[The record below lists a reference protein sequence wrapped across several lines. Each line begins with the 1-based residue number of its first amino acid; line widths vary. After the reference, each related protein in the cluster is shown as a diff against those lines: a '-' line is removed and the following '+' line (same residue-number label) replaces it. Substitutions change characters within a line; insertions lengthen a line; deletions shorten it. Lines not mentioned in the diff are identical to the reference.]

1 VLLGTR
7 GPAKH
12 NLESAFKPMSSSTSL
27 PRRHLLAA
35 AFGGAFSGAATSSR
49 AVPAPQAPLTVAAFP
64 LVDVIAKDLLKGWQQ
79 RHPEVRAHVISRQY
93 DDHHTAM
100 TTALSTS
107 GHLPDVIALETS
119 YLGRFSL
126 GTGLED
132 LSAPAFGA
140 ERFRESFVP
149 FAIDTARNRQGAIV
163 ALPSDIG
170 PGSLFYR
177 ADLLAQAGLKEAD
190 LTRSWEGYVEAGIQ
204 LKARTGAYLIG
215 DVRLL
220 KDIIVRAGTPPGE
233 GQFFDNQQRP
243 QITSPRFVRAFE
255 LALQVRRKGLDAR
268 AEVWQNDWAEML
280 KRGRLAT
287 EMSGGWMAGQ
297 MANWVAPGTA
307 GKWRVAQLPE
317 NTYCSYGGTYYAI
330 PRRSAPERKQLAWQL
345 IQELT
350 LDRQRQLDAFRSQDA
365 FPALLAAQDD
375 AFFDQPVPFL
385 GGQKARQLWR
395 DAARRIPVVKMHK
408 QHKFA
413 DEVINAELDNVL
425 EYGKP
430 IPKALQDAQAL
441 LVHRANR

>member
-1 VLLGTR
+1 
-7 GPAKH
+7 
-12 NLESAFKPMSSSTSL
+12 
-27 PRRHLLAA
+27 
-35 AFGGAFSGAATSSR
+35 
-49 AVPAPQAPLTVAAFP
+49 
-64 LVDVIAKDLLKGWQQ
+64 
-79 RHPEVRAHVISRQY
+79 
-93 DDHHTAM
+93 M

-140 ERFRESFVP
+140 ERFKGRFVP
-149 FAIDTARNRQGAIV
+149 FAIETARNRQGAIV
-163 ALPSDIG
+163 AMPSDIG

-177 ADLLAQAGLKEAD
+177 VDLLAQAGLKEAD
-190 LTRSWEGYVEAGIQ
+190 LTASWESYVEAGAQ

-220 KDIIVRAGTPPGE
+220 KDVIVRGGTPPGE
-233 GQFFDNQQRP
+233 GQFFDNQGRA

-255 LALQVRRKGLDAR
+255 LAKQVRQQGLDAR
-268 AEVWQNDWAEML
+268 VEVWFNDWAEML

-287 EMSGGWMAGQ
+287 EISGGWMAGQ
-297 MANWVAPGTA
+297 MANWVAPGTT

-317 NTYCSYGGTYYAI
+317 GTFCSYGGTYYAI
-330 PRRSAPERKQLAWQL
+330 PRRSAPGKKQLAWQL
-345 IQELT
+345 IQALT

-375 AFFDQPVPFL
+375 PFFDQPVRFL
-385 GGQKARQLWR
+385 GGQHARQLWR

-413 DEVINAELDNVL
+413 DEVVNAELDNVL
-425 EYGKP
+425 EYGKA
-430 IPKALQDAQAL
+430 IPKALEDAQAL

>member
-1 VLLGTR
+1 M
-7 GPAKH
+7 
-12 NLESAFKPMSSSTSL
+12 SASNSFT
-27 PRRHLLAA
+27 RRHLLATA
-35 AFGGAFSGAATSSR
+35 CGGALQAAAGPALASGGQS
-49 AVPAPQAPLTVAAFP
+49 LTVAAFP
-64 LVDVIAKDLLKGWQQ
+64 LVDVIAKDLLKGWSQ
-79 RHPEVRAHVISRQY
+79 RHPEVRAQVISRQY

-140 ERFRESFVP
+140 ERFKDRFVP
-149 FAIDTARNRQGAIV
+149 FAIETARNREGRIV
-163 ALPSDIG
+163 AMPSDIG

-190 LTRSWEGYVEAGIQ
+190 LTGSWDAYVAAGAQI
-204 LKARTGAYLIG
+204 KARTGAYLIG

-220 KDIIVRAGTPPGE
+220 KDIIVRGGTPPGE

-243 QITSPRFVRAFE
+243 QITSARFVRAFE
-255 LALQVRRKGLDAR
+255 LAVKVRKQGLDAR
-268 AEVWQNDWAEML
+268 VEVWQNDWAEML

-287 EMSGGWMAGQ
+287 EMSGAWMAGQ

-350 LDRQRQLDAFRSQDA
+350 LDRQRQFDAFKSQDA
-365 FPALLAAQDD
+365 FPALLAAQEGD
-375 AFFDQPVPFL
+375 FFDQPLPFL
-385 GGQKARQLWR
+385 GGQKARLLWR
-395 DAARRIPVVKMHK
+395 EAARRIPVVKMHK

-425 EYGKP
+425 EYGKA
-430 IPKALQDAQAL
+430 IPKALADAQAL

>member
-1 VLLGTR
+1 MKALSNMHDT
-7 GPAKH
+7 PFI
-12 NLESAFKPMSSSTSL
+12 S
-27 PRRHLLAA
+27 RRQLLAA
-35 AFGGAFSGAATSSR
+35 AAAGGTAGLACASE
-49 AVPAPQAPLTVAAFP
+49 PAPLTVAAFP
-64 LVDVIAKDLLKGWQQ
+64 LVDVIARDVLKGWSQ
-79 RHPEVRAHVISRQY
+79 RHPGVRTQVISRQY

-126 GTGLED
+126 GSGLED
-132 LSAPAFGA
+132 LSAEPFGA
-140 ERFRESFVP
+140 ERFKDRFVP
-149 FAIDTARNRQGAIV
+149 FAIETARNREGRIV
-163 ALPSDIG
+163 AMPTDVG

-177 ADLLAQAGLKEAD
+177 VDLLAQAGLKEAD
-190 LTRSWEGYVEAGIQ
+190 LTRSWEDYVAAGAQ
-204 LKARTGAYLIG
+204 LKARAGAYLIG

-233 GQFFDNQQRP
+233 SQFFDREGRP
-243 QITSPRFVRAFE
+243 QVTSPRFVRAFE
-255 LALQVRRKGLDAR
+255 LARQVRRQGLDAR
-268 AEVWQNDWAEML
+268 VEVWFNDWAEML

-317 NTYCSYGGTYYAI
+317 GTYCSYGGTYYAI
-330 PRRSAPERKQLAWQL
+330 PRRSAPERKALAWQL

-350 LDRQRQLDAFRSQDA
+350 LDRQRQLEAFRSQDA

-375 AFFDQPVPFL
+375 PFFDQPVPFL
-385 GGQKARQLWR
+385 GGQRARLLWR
-395 DAARRIPVVKMHK
+395 DAARRIPVVRMHK

-413 DEVINAELDNVL
+413 DEVVNAELDNVL

-430 IPKALQDAQAL
+430 IEQALADAQAL

>member
-1 VLLGTR
+1 
-7 GPAKH
+7 
-12 NLESAFKPMSSSTSL
+12 MSQLPNL

-35 AFGGAFSGAATSSR
+35 ALGGATGWAR
-49 AVPAPQAPLTVAAFP
+49 AKDLPPLTVAAFP
-64 LVDVIAKDLLKGWQQ
+64 LVDVIAKDLLKGWAQS
-79 RHPEVRAHVISRQY
+79 HPEVRTQVISRQY

-140 ERFRESFVP
+140 ERFKDRFVP

-163 ALPSDIG
+163 AMPTDIG

-177 ADLLAQAGLKEAD
+177 ADVLARAGLKEDD
-190 LTRSWEGYVEAGIQ
+190 LTRSWESYVDAGLQ
-204 LKARTGAYLIG
+204 LKAKTGAYLIG

-220 KDIIVRAGTPPGE
+220 KDVVVRAGTPAGE
-233 GQFFDNQQRP
+233 GQFFDHQQRP
-243 QITSPRFVRAFE
+243 QITSARFVRAFE
-255 LALQVRRKGLDAR
+255 LAKKVRQQGLDAR
-268 AEVWQNDWAEML
+268 VEVWFNDWAELL

-287 EMSGGWMAGQ
+287 EISGGWMAGQ
-297 MANWVAPGTA
+297 MANWVAPDTA

-317 NTYCSYGGTYYAI
+317 NTFCSYGGTYYAI
-330 PRRSAPERKQLAWQL
+330 PRRSAPEKKQLAWQL
-345 IQELT
+345 IQEMT

-385 GGQKARQLWR
+385 GGQRARVLWR
-395 DAARRIPVVKMHK
+395 DAARRIPVVRMHK
-408 QHKFA
+408 QQKFA
-413 DEVINAELDNVL
+413 DEVVNAELDNVL

-430 IPKALQDAQAL
+430 IPQALEDAQAL

>member
-1 VLLGTR
+1 M
-7 GPAKH
+7 PASH
-12 NLESAFKPMSSSTSL
+12 DLS
-27 PRRHLLAA
+27 RRHLLAA
-35 AFGGAFSGAATSSR
+35 AVGGASAPLLGASPAQAT
-49 AVPAPQAPLTVAAFP
+49 ADGQPLTVAAFP
-64 LVDVIAKDLLKGWQQ
+64 LVDVIAKDLLKDWQ
-79 RHPEVRAHVISRQY
+79 RTHPGVRTHVISRQY

-126 GTGLED
+126 GLGLED

-140 ERFRESFVP
+140 ERFKDRFVP
-149 FAIDTARNRQGAIV
+149 FAIETARNRQGAIV
-163 ALPSDIG
+163 AMPSDIG

-177 ADLLAQAGLKEAD
+177 ADLLVQAGLKEDD
-190 LTRSWEGYVEAGIQ
+190 LTRSWDSYVDAGLQ

-243 QITSPRFVRAFE
+243 QITSARFVRAFE
-255 LALQVRRKGLDAR
+255 LARKVRQQGLDAR

-317 NTYCSYGGTYYAI
+317 NSYCSYGGTYYAI

-350 LDRQRQLDAFRSQDA
+350 LSPQRQFEAFKSQDA
-365 FPALLAAQDD
+365 FPALLAAQQGD
-375 AFFDQPVPFL
+375 FFDQPLPFL

-408 QHKFA
+408 QQKFA

-441 LVHRANR
+441 LLHRANR

>member
-1 VLLGTR
+1 MSPV
-7 GPAKH
+7 
-12 NLESAFKPMSSSTSL
+12 SAL
-27 PRRHLLAA
+27 HRRHLLAA
-35 AFGGAFSGAATSSR
+35 AFGSAAGLAHAR
-49 AVPAPQAPLTVAAFP
+49 ADLPLTVAAFP
-64 LVDVIAKDLLKGWQQ
+64 LVDVIAKDVLKSWAQ
-79 RHPEVRAHVISRQY
+79 RHPDVRAQVISRQY

-140 ERFRESFVP
+140 ERFKAQFVP
-149 FAIDTARNRQGAIV
+149 FAFETGRNRQGRVV
-163 ALPSDIG
+163 ALPTDIG

-190 LTRSWEGYVEAGIQ
+190 LTTSWDSYVQAGQQ

-220 KDIIVRAGTPPGE
+220 KDIVLRAGTPAGE
-233 GQFFDNQQRP
+233 NIFFDRQQRA
-243 QITSPRFVRAFE
+243 QVTSPRFVRAFE
-255 LALQVRRKGLDAR
+255 LAQKVRRLGLDAR
-268 AEVWQNDWAEML
+268 VEVWFNDWAEML

-287 EMSGGWMAGQ
+287 EISGGWMAGQ

-317 NTYCSYGGTYYAI
+317 NTFCAYGGTYYAI
-330 PRRSAPERKQLAWQL
+330 PRRSAPEKKQLAWQL

-350 LDRQRQLDAFRSQDA
+350 LDRERQLDAFRSQDA

-375 AFFDQPVPFL
+375 AFFEQPVPFL
-385 GGQKARQLWR
+385 GGQPARRLWR
-395 DAARRIPVVKMHK
+395 DAARRIPVMPVHK
-408 QHKFA
+408 QQKFA
-413 DEVINAELDNVL
+413 DEVVNAELDNVL

-430 IPKALQDAQAL
+430 IEQALADAQAL

>member
-1 VLLGTR
+1 MMPT
-7 GPAKH
+7 
-12 NLESAFKPMSSSTSL
+12 SDAF

-35 AFGGAFSGAATSSR
+35 ALGGAVELATGPALAAESR
-49 AVPAPQAPLTVAAFP
+49 PLTVAAFP
-64 LVDVIAKDLLKGWQQ
+64 LVDVIAKDVLKGWSQ
-79 RHPEVRAHVISRQY
+79 RHPDVRAEVISRQY

-140 ERFRESFVP
+140 ERFKDRFVS
-149 FAIDTARNRQGAIV
+149 FAIDTARNRDGAIV
-163 ALPSDIG
+163 AMPSDIG

-177 ADLLAQAGLKEAD
+177 VDLLAQAGLKEAD
-190 LTRSWEGYVEAGIQ
+190 FTRSWESYVEAGAQ

-220 KDIIVRAGTPPGE
+220 KNMIVRGGTPPGE
-233 GQFFDNQQRP
+233 GQFFDNQGRAQV
-243 QITSPRFVRAFE
+243 TAPRFVRAFE
-255 LALQVRRKGLDAR
+255 LARKVRQLGLDAR
-268 AEVWQNDWAEML
+268 VEVWQNDWAEML

-330 PRRSAPERKQLAWQL
+330 PRRSAPEKKQLAWQL

-350 LDRQRQLDAFRSQDA
+350 MDRQRQLDAFRTQDA
-365 FPALLAAQDD
+365 FPALLAAQED

-385 GGQKARQLWR
+385 GGQHARVLWR
-395 DAARRIPVVKMHK
+395 EAARRIPVVKMHK

-413 DEVINAELDNVL
+413 DEVIDAELDNVL

-430 IPKALQDAQAL
+430 IPKALEDAQAL

>member
-1 VLLGTR
+1 
-7 GPAKH
+7 
-12 NLESAFKPMSSSTSL
+12 MSNAYSL

-35 AFGGAFSGAATSSR
+35 ALGSAAGLSR
-49 AVPAPQAPLTVAAFP
+49 AAAEPQPLTVAAFP
-64 LVDVIAKDLLKGWQQ
+64 LVDVIAKDVLKGWAQ
-79 RHPEVRAHVISRQY
+79 RHPEVRAEVISRQY

-107 GHLPDVIALETS
+107 GHLPDVIALESS

-140 ERFRESFVP
+140 ERFKDQFVP
-149 FAIDTARNRQGAIV
+149 FAFETGRNRDGRVV
-163 ALPSDIG
+163 AMPTDIG

-177 ADLLAQAGLKEAD
+177 TDLIAQAGLKEAD
-190 LTRSWEGYVEAGIQ
+190 LTRSWEDYVEAGMQ

-233 GQFFDNQQRP
+233 GQFFDNQQRA

-255 LALQVRRKGLDAR
+255 LAQKVRKHGLDAR
-268 AEVWQNDWAEML
+268 VEVWFNDWAEML

-287 EMSGGWMAGQ
+287 ELSGGWMAGQ
-297 MANWVAPGTA
+297 LANWVAPDTA

-317 NTYCSYGGTYYAI
+317 NTFCSYGGTYYAI

-350 LDRQRQLDAFRSQDA
+350 LDRKRQLEAFKSQDA

-375 AFFDQPVPFL
+375 PFFDQPVPFL
-385 GGQKARQLWR
+385 GGQHARVLWR
-395 DAARRIPVVKMHK
+395 ESARRIPVVKMHK

-413 DEVINAELDNVL
+413 DEVVNAELDNVL

-430 IPKALQDAQAL
+430 IPQALADAQAL

>member
-1 VLLGTR
+1 MPDT
-7 GPAKH
+7 H
-12 NLESAFKPMSSSTSL
+12 SL

-35 AFGGAFSGAATSSR
+35 ALGGAAGLVR
-49 AVPAPQAPLTVAAFP
+49 AKEAPQPLTVAAFP
-64 LVDVIAKDLLKGWQQ
+64 LVDVIAKDVLKGWSE
-79 RHPEVRAHVISRQY
+79 RHPEIRAQVISRQY

-107 GHLPDVIALETS
+107 GHLPDVIALEAS

-132 LSAPAFGA
+132 MSAPAFGA
-140 ERFRESFVP
+140 ERFKDRFVSFA
-149 FAIDTARNRQGAIV
+149 FETARNREGRVV
-163 ALPSDIG
+163 AMPTDIG
-170 PGSLFYR
+170 PGALFYR
-177 ADLLAQAGLKEAD
+177 TDLLAQAGLKEAD
-190 LTRSWEGYVEAGIQ
+190 LTRSWEDYVEAGAQ
-204 LKARTGAYLIG
+204 LKGRTGAYLIG

-233 GQFFDNQQRP
+233 GQFFDNQGRA

-255 LALQVRRKGLDAR
+255 LAQKVRRHGLDAKV
-268 AEVWQNDWAEML
+268 EVWFNDWAEML

-287 EMSGGWMAGQ
+287 EMSGCWMAGQ

-317 NTYCSYGGTYYAI
+317 NAYCSYGGTYYAI
-330 PRRSAPERKQLAWQL
+330 PRRSAPEKKQLAWQL

-350 LDRQRQLDAFRSQDA
+350 LERQRQLEAFKSQDA
-365 FPALLAAQDD
+365 FPALLAAQEGD
-375 AFFDQPVPFL
+375 FFDQPVPFL

-395 DAARRIPVVKMHK
+395 DAARRIPAVRMHK

-413 DEVINAELDNVL
+413 DEVVNAELDNVL
-425 EYGKP
+425 EYGKS
-430 IPKALQDAQAL
+430 IPQALADAQAL

>member
-1 VLLGTR
+1 MHDT
-7 GPAKH
+7 PFI
-12 NLESAFKPMSSSTSL
+12 S
-27 PRRHLLAA
+27 RRQLLAA
-35 AFGGAFSGAATSSR
+35 AAAGGTAGLACASE
-49 AVPAPQAPLTVAAFP
+49 PAPLTVAAFP
-64 LVDVIAKDLLKGWQQ
+64 LVDVIARDVLKGWSQ
-79 RHPEVRAHVISRQY
+79 RHPGVRTQVISRQY

-126 GTGLED
+126 GSGLED
-132 LSAPAFGA
+132 LSAEPFGA
-140 ERFRESFVP
+140 ERFKDRFVP
-149 FAIDTARNRQGAIV
+149 FAIETARNREGRIV
-163 ALPSDIG
+163 AMPTDVG

-177 ADLLAQAGLKEAD
+177 VDLLAQAGLKEAD
-190 LTRSWEGYVEAGIQ
+190 LTRSWEDYVAAGAQ
-204 LKARTGAYLIG
+204 LKARAGAYLIG

-233 GQFFDNQQRP
+233 SQFFDREGRP
-243 QITSPRFVRAFE
+243 QVTSPRFVRAFE
-255 LALQVRRKGLDAR
+255 LARQVRRQGLDAR
-268 AEVWQNDWAEML
+268 VEVWFNDWAEML

-317 NTYCSYGGTYYAI
+317 GTYCSYGGTYYAI
-330 PRRSAPERKQLAWQL
+330 PRRSAPERKALAWQL

-350 LDRQRQLDAFRSQDA
+350 LDRQRQLEAFRSQDA

-375 AFFDQPVPFL
+375 PFFDQPVPFL
-385 GGQKARQLWR
+385 GGQRARLLWR
-395 DAARRIPVVKMHK
+395 DAARRIPVVRMHK

-413 DEVINAELDNVL
+413 DEVVNAELDNVL

-430 IPKALQDAQAL
+430 IEQALADAQAL

>member
-1 VLLGTR
+1 MHAT
-7 GPAKH
+7 P
-12 NLESAFKPMSSSTSL
+12 SL
-27 PRRHLLAA
+27 SRRHLLVAA
-35 AFGGAFSGAATSSR
+35 AAGGTAGLACASE
-49 AVPAPQAPLTVAAFP
+49 PAPLTVAAFP
-64 LVDVIAKDLLKGWQQ
+64 LVDVIARDVLKGWSQ
-79 RHPEVRAHVISRQY
+79 RHPGVRTQVISRQY

-126 GTGLED
+126 GSGLED
-132 LSAPAFGA
+132 LSAEPFGA
-140 ERFRESFVP
+140 ERFKDRFVP
-149 FAIDTARNRQGAIV
+149 FAIETARNREGRIV
-163 ALPSDIG
+163 AMPTDVG

-177 ADLLAQAGLKEAD
+177 VDLLAQAGLKEAD
-190 LTRSWEGYVEAGIQ
+190 LTRSWEDYVAAGAQ
-204 LKARTGAYLIG
+204 LKARAGAYLIG

-233 GQFFDNQQRP
+233 SQFFDREGRP
-243 QITSPRFVRAFE
+243 QVTSPRFVRAFE
-255 LALQVRRKGLDAR
+255 LARQVRRQGLDAR
-268 AEVWQNDWAEML
+268 VEVWFNDWAEML

-317 NTYCSYGGTYYAI
+317 GTYCSYGGTYYAI
-330 PRRSAPERKQLAWQL
+330 PRRSAPERKALAWQL

-375 AFFDQPVPFL
+375 PFFDQPVPFL
-385 GGQKARQLWR
+385 GGQRARLLWR
-395 DAARRIPVVKMHK
+395 DAARRIPVVRMHK

-413 DEVINAELDNVL
+413 DEVVNAELDNVL

-430 IPKALQDAQAL
+430 IEQALADAQAL

>member
-1 VLLGTR
+1 
-7 GPAKH
+7 
-12 NLESAFKPMSSSTSL
+12 MSISSPL

-35 AFGGAFSGAATSSR
+35 AFGGALGATGTVAHAS
-49 AVPAPQAPLTVAAFP
+49 QGAPLTVAAFP
-64 LVDVIAKDLLKGWQQ
+64 LVDVIAKDVLKGWSQ
-79 RHPEVRAHVISRQY
+79 RHPGVRTQVISRQY

-126 GTGLED
+126 GSGLED
-132 LSAPAFGA
+132 LSALAFGA
-140 ERFRESFVP
+140 ERFKDRFVP
-149 FAIDTARNRQGAIV
+149 FAIETARNREGRIV
-163 ALPSDIG
+163 AMPTDVG

-177 ADLLAQAGLKEAD
+177 VDLLARAGLKEAD
-190 LTRSWEGYVEAGIQ
+190 LTRSWEDYVEAGAQ

-233 GQFFDNQQRP
+233 GQFFDNQGRAQV
-243 QITSPRFVRAFE
+243 TSPRFVRAFE
-255 LALQVRRKGLDAR
+255 LATKVRRQGLDAR
-268 AEVWQNDWAEML
+268 VEVWFNDWAEML

-297 MANWVAPGTA
+297 MANWVAPATA

-350 LDRQRQLDAFRSQDA
+350 LDRQRQLEAFKSQDA
-365 FPALLAAQDD
+365 FPALLDAQQD

-385 GGQKARQLWR
+385 GGQHARVLWR
-395 DAARRIPVVKMHK
+395 EAARRIPVVRMHK

-430 IPKALQDAQAL
+430 IGKALEDAQAL

>member
-1 VLLGTR
+1 
-7 GPAKH
+7 
-12 NLESAFKPMSSSTSL
+12 MSDTHFL

-35 AFGGAFSGAATSSR
+35 ALGGAAGLGHAKEQ
-49 AVPAPQAPLTVAAFP
+49 PPLTVAAFP
-64 LVDVIAKDLLKGWQQ
+64 LVDVIAKDVLKGWNQ
-79 RHPEVRAHVISRQY
+79 RHPEIRTEVISRQY

-126 GTGLED
+126 GSGLDD

-140 ERFRESFVP
+140 ERFKDRFVP
-149 FAIDTARNRQGAIV
+149 FAIETARNRQGAIV
-163 ALPSDIG
+163 ALPTDIG

-177 ADLLAQAGLKEAD
+177 TDLLAQAGLKEAD
-190 LTRSWEGYVEAGIQ
+190 LTQSWEAYVDAGMQ
-204 LKARTGAYLIG
+204 LKAKTGAYLIG

-220 KDIIVRAGTPPGE
+220 KDIIVRGGTPPGE
-233 GQFFDNQQRP
+233 GQFFDNQGRA

-255 LALQVRRKGLDAR
+255 LAQKVRRQKLDAR
-268 AEVWQNDWAEML
+268 VEVWFNDWAEML

-287 EMSGGWMAGQ
+287 ELSGGWMAGQ
-297 MANWVAPGTA
+297 MANWVAPNTA
-307 GKWRVAQLPE
+307 GKWRIAQLPE

-350 LDRQRQLDAFRSQDA
+350 LDRARQLEAFKSQDA
-365 FPALLAAQDD
+365 FPALLDAQQD

-385 GGQKARQLWR
+385 GGQHARLLWR
-395 DAARRIPVVKMHK
+395 DAARRIPVVKIHK

-430 IPKALQDAQAL
+430 IPKALEDAQAL

>member
-1 VLLGTR
+1 
-7 GPAKH
+7 
-12 NLESAFKPMSSSTSL
+12 MSDSHSF

-35 AFGGAFSGAATSSR
+35 ALGGAAGLSHAKEQS
-49 AVPAPQAPLTVAAFP
+49 PLTVAAFP
-64 LVDVIAKDLLKGWQQ
+64 LVDVIAKDVLKGWNQ
-79 RHPEVRAHVISRQY
+79 RHPEIRTEVISRQY

-140 ERFRESFVP
+140 ERFKDRFVS
-149 FAIDTARNRQGAIV
+149 FAIETARNREGAIV
-163 ALPSDIG
+163 ALPTDIG

-190 LTRSWEGYVEAGIQ
+190 LTQSWEAYVDAGMQ
-204 LKARTGAYLIG
+204 LKAKTGAYLIG

-220 KDIIVRAGTPPGE
+220 KDIIVRGGTPPGE
-233 GQFFDNQQRP
+233 GQFFDNQGRA

-255 LALQVRRKGLDAR
+255 LAQKVRRQKLDAR
-268 AEVWQNDWAEML
+268 VEVWFNDWAEML

-287 EMSGGWMAGQ
+287 ELSGGWMAGQ
-297 MANWVAPGTA
+297 MANWVAPQTA
-307 GKWRVAQLPE
+307 GKWRIAQLPE

-350 LDRQRQLDAFRSQDA
+350 LDRQRQLEAFKSQDA
-365 FPALLAAQDD
+365 FPALLDAQQD

-385 GGQKARQLWR
+385 GGQHARLLWR

-430 IPKALQDAQAL
+430 IHQALEDAQAL

>member
-1 VLLGTR
+1 MQHLQLPSTTRRQLLADSLAVALVSAT
-7 GPAKH
+7 GPA
-12 NLESAFKPMSSSTSL
+12 
-27 PRRHLLAA
+27 AA
-35 AFGGAFSGAATSSR
+35 VAAGSDR
-49 AVPAPQAPLTVAAFP
+49 PLTVAAFP
-64 LVDVIAKDLLKGWQQ
+64 LVDVIAKDVLKGWNQ
-79 RHPEVRAHVISRQY
+79 RHPEIRAEVISRQY

-107 GHLPDVIALETS
+107 GHLPDVIALESS

-126 GTGLED
+126 GSGLED

-140 ERFRESFVP
+140 ERFKDRFVSFA
-149 FAIDTARNRQGAIV
+149 FETARNREGHVV
-163 ALPSDIG
+163 AMPTDIG

-190 LTRSWEGYVEAGIQ
+190 LTRSWEGYVEAGAQ
-204 LKARTGAYLIG
+204 LKAKTGAYLIG

-233 GQFFDNQQRP
+233 GQFFDNQGRAQV
-243 QITSPRFVRAFE
+243 TSPRFVRAFE
-255 LALQVRRKGLDAR
+255 LAQQVRKQGLDAR
-268 AEVWQNDWAEML
+268 VEVWFNDWAEML

-287 EMSGGWMAGQ
+287 EMSGCWMAGQ

-317 NTYCSYGGTYYAI
+317 NAYCSYGGTYYAI
-330 PRRSAPERKQLAWQL
+330 PRRSAPGRKQLAWQL

-350 LDRQRQLDAFRSQDA
+350 LDRQRQLEAFKSQDA
-365 FPALLAAQDD
+365 FPALLAAQEGP
-375 AFFDQPVPFL
+375 FFDEPVPFL
-385 GGQKARQLWR
+385 GGQKARVLWR
-395 DAARRIPVVKMHK
+395 ESAQRIPVVRMHK

-413 DEVINAELDNVL
+413 DEVVNAELDNVL

-430 IPKALQDAQAL
+430 IQQALADAQAL
-441 LVHRANR
+441 LVHRATR

>member
-1 VLLGTR
+1 M
-7 GPAKH
+7 ADSH
-12 NLESAFKPMSSSTSL
+12 SL

-35 AFGGAFSGAATSSR
+35 ALGGAAGLARATER
-49 AVPAPQAPLTVAAFP
+49 PPLTVAAFP
-64 LVDVIAKDLLKGWQQ
+64 LVDVIAKDVLKGWSL
-79 RHPEVRAHVISRQY
+79 RHPEIRAEVISRQY

-107 GHLPDVIALETS
+107 GHLPDVIALESS

-140 ERFRESFVP
+140 ERFKDSFVS
-149 FAIDTARNRQGAIV
+149 FAFETARNREGHVV
-163 ALPSDIG
+163 AMPTDIG

-177 ADLLAQAGLKEAD
+177 TDLLAQAGLKEAD
-190 LTRSWEGYVEAGIQ
+190 LTRSWEDYVEAGIQ

-220 KDIIVRAGTPPGE
+220 KDMIVRAGTPPGE
-233 GQFFDNQQRP
+233 GQFFDNQGRAQV
-243 QITSPRFVRAFE
+243 TSARFVRAFE
-255 LALQVRRKGLDAR
+255 LAQKVRRQGLDAR
-268 AEVWQNDWAEML
+268 VEVWFNDWAEML

-297 MANWVAPGTA
+297 LANWVAPGTA
-307 GKWRVAQLPE
+307 GKWRVAQLPD

-375 AFFDQPVPFL
+375 PFFDQPVPFL

-395 DAARRIPVVKMHK
+395 DAAQRIPAVRMHK

-430 IPKALQDAQAL
+430 IPLALADAQAL
-441 LVHRANR
+441 LAHRANR

>member
-1 VLLGTR
+1 M
-7 GPAKH
+7 H
-12 NLESAFKPMSSSTSL
+12 NRESAFKTMPDPESL

-35 AFGGAFSGAATSSR
+35 AVGGALQVTYGPALAAEK
-49 AVPAPQAPLTVAAFP
+49 PLLTVAAFP
-64 LVDVIAKDLLKGWQQ
+64 LVDVIAKDLLKGWSQ
-79 RHPEVRAHVISRQY
+79 RHPEVRAQVISRQY

-126 GTGLED
+126 GSGLED

-140 ERFRESFVP
+140 ERFKDRFVP
-149 FAIDTARNRQGAIV
+149 FAIETARNRQGALV
-163 ALPSDIG
+163 AMPSDIG

-177 ADLLAQAGLKEAD
+177 VDLLAQAGLNEAD
-190 LTRSWEGYVEAGIQ
+190 LTRSWESYVEAGAQ

-233 GQFFDNQQRP
+233 GQFVDNQGRA
-243 QITSPRFVRAFE
+243 QITSARFVRAFE
-255 LALQVRRKGLDAR
+255 LAKKVRQQGLDAR
-268 AEVWQNDWAEML
+268 VEVWQNDWAEML

-287 EMSGGWMAGQ
+287 EMSGCWMAGQ

-317 NTYCSYGGTYYAI
+317 NAYCSYGGTYYAI

-350 LDRQRQLDAFRSQDA
+350 MDRQRQLDAFRSQDA
-365 FPALLAAQDD
+365 FPALLASQDD
-375 AFFDQPVPFL
+375 TFFDQPVPFL
-385 GGQKARQLWR
+385 GGQHARQLWR

-425 EYGKP
+425 EYGKA
-430 IPKALQDAQAL
+430 IPKALEDAQAL
-441 LVHRANR
+441 VVHRANR

>member
-1 VLLGTR
+1 MQDI
-7 GPAKH
+7 PAI
-12 NLESAFKPMSSSTSL
+12 T
-27 PRRHLLAA
+27 RRHLLAA
-35 AFGGAFSGAATSSR
+35 AACGAAGLGR
-49 AVPAPQAPLTVAAFP
+49 AAERPPLTVAAFP
-64 LVDVIAKDLLKGWQQ
+64 LVDVIVKDVLKGWSQS
-79 RHPEVRAHVISRQY
+79 HPEVDAEVISRQY

-107 GHLPDVIALETS
+107 GHLPDVIALEAS

-126 GTGLED
+126 GAGLED

-140 ERFRESFVP
+140 ERFRERFVP
-149 FAIDTARNRQGAIV
+149 FAFETARNREGHVV
-163 ALPSDIG
+163 AMPTDIG

-177 ADLLAQAGLKEAD
+177 VDLLARAGLKEED
-190 LTRSWEGYVEAGIQ
+190 LTRSWEAYVEAGTE
-204 LKARTGAYLIG
+204 LRARTGAYLIG

-220 KDIIVRAGTPPGE
+220 KDIVVRAGTPPGE
-233 GQFFDNQQRP
+233 GQFFDAQGRA

-255 LALQVRRKGLDAR
+255 LARKVRLQGLDAR
-268 AEVWQNDWAEML
+268 VEVWFNDWAEML

-287 EMSGGWMAGQ
+287 EISGAWMAGQ

-317 NTYCSYGGTYYAI
+317 GAYCSYGGTYYAI

-350 LDRQRQLDAFRSQDA
+350 LDRQHQLDAFKSQDA
-365 FPALLAAQDD
+365 FPALLAAQQGP
-375 AFFDQPVPFL
+375 FFDQPLPFL

-395 DAARRIPVVKMHK
+395 EAAQRIPVVRMHR

-413 DEVINAELDNVL
+413 DEVVNAELDNVL

-430 IPKALQDAQAL
+430 IAQALEDAQAL

>member
-1 VLLGTR
+1 
-7 GPAKH
+7 
-12 NLESAFKPMSSSTSL
+12 MSDTHSL
-27 PRRHLLAA
+27 TRRHLLAA
-35 AFGGAFSGAATSSR
+35 AAAGCVGSSR
-49 AVPAPQAPLTVAAFP
+49 AAERAPLTVAAFP
-64 LVDVIAKDLLKGWQQ
+64 LVDVIVKDVLKGWA
-79 RHPEVRAHVISRQY
+79 RSHPEARAEVISRQY

-107 GHLPDVIALETS
+107 GHLPDVIALEAS

-126 GTGLED
+126 GLGLED

-140 ERFRESFVP
+140 ERFKDQFVP
-149 FAIDTARNRQGAIV
+149 FAFDTARNREGHVV
-163 ALPSDIG
+163 AMPTDIG

-177 ADLLAQAGLKEAD
+177 ADLLGQAGLKEAD
-190 LTRSWEGYVEAGIQ
+190 LTTSWESYVEAGAQ

-220 KDIIVRAGTPPGE
+220 KDIMLRAATPPGE
-233 GQFFDNQQRP
+233 GQYFDNQQRP
-243 QITSPRFVRAFE
+243 QVTSPRFVRAFE
-255 LALQVRRKGLDAR
+255 LARKVRQQGLDAR
-268 AEVWQNDWAEML
+268 VEVWFNDWAEML

-297 MANWVAPGTA
+297 MANWVAPNTA

-317 NTYCSYGGTYYAI
+317 GAYCSYGGTYYAI
-330 PRRSAPERKQLAWQL
+330 PRRSAPERKALAWQL

-350 LDRQRQLDAFRSQDA
+350 LDRQRQLEAFKSQDA
-365 FPALLAAQDD
+365 FPALLAAQEGP
-375 AFFDQPVPFL
+375 FFDEPLPFL
-385 GGQKARQLWR
+385 GGQRARQLWR
-395 DAARRIPVVKMHK
+395 DASRHIPVVKMHK

-413 DEVINAELDNVL
+413 EEVINGELDNVL

-430 IPKALQDAQAL
+430 IPQALADAQAL

>member
-1 VLLGTR
+1 
-7 GPAKH
+7 
-12 NLESAFKPMSSSTSL
+12 MSSTHDLS
-27 PRRHLLAA
+27 RRHLLAA
-35 AFGGAFSGAATSSR
+35 ALGGASAPWLGAGPALAATDR
-49 AVPAPQAPLTVAAFP
+49 QPLTVAAFP
-64 LVDVIAKDLLKGWQQ
+64 LVDVIAKDLLKDWG
-79 RHPEVRAHVISRQY
+79 RTHPGVRTHVISRQY

-126 GTGLED
+126 GSGLED

-140 ERFRESFVP
+140 ERFRDQFTP
-149 FAIDTARNRQGAIV
+149 FAIETARNRQGAIV
-163 ALPSDIG
+163 AMPSDIG

-177 ADLLAQAGLKEAD
+177 VDLLAQAGLKEAD
-190 LTRSWEGYVEAGIQ
+190 LTGSWDGYVEAGKQ
-204 LKARTGAYLIG
+204 LKAKTGAYLIG

-220 KDIIVRAGTPPGE
+220 KDIIVRGGTPAGE

-255 LALQVRRKGLDAR
+255 LAKKVRQLGLDAR
-268 AEVWQNDWAEML
+268 VEVWMNDWAEML

-297 MANWVAPGTA
+297 MANWVAPNTA

-345 IQELT
+345 VQELT

-365 FPALLAAQDD
+365 FPALLAAQQGD
-375 AFFDQPVPFL
+375 FFDQPLPFL

-395 DAARRIPVVKMHK
+395 DAAQRIPVVKMHK

-430 IPKALQDAQAL
+430 IPKALEDAQAL
-441 LVHRANR
+441 LLHRANR

>member
-1 VLLGTR
+1 M
-7 GPAKH
+7 P
-12 NLESAFKPMSSSTSL
+12 TSHDI

-35 AFGGAFSGAATSSR
+35 AVGGALGGIANR
-49 AVPAPQAPLTVAAFP
+49 AIAVSEPAPLTVAAFP
-64 LVDVIAKDLLKGWQQ
+64 LVDVIARDVLKGWSQ
-79 RHPEVRAHVISRQY
+79 RHPEIRTQVISRQY

-126 GTGLED
+126 GSGLED

-140 ERFRESFVP
+140 EGFKDRFVP
-149 FAIDTARNRQGAIV
+149 FAIETARNREGRIV
-163 ALPSDIG
+163 AMPTDIG

-177 ADLLAQAGLKEAD
+177 ADLLTQAGLKEAD
-190 LTRSWEGYVEAGIQ
+190 LTRSWESYVEAGAK
-204 LKARTGAYLIG
+204 LKAKAGAYLIG

-233 GQFFDNQQRP
+233 GQFFDNQGRAQV
-243 QITSPRFVRAFE
+243 TSPRFVRAFE
-255 LALQVRRKGLDAR
+255 LAQKVRRQGLDAR
-268 AEVWQNDWAEML
+268 VEVWFNDWAEML

-287 EMSGGWMAGQ
+287 ELSGGWMAGQ
-297 MANWVAPGTA
+297 MANWVAPDTA

-317 NTYCSYGGTYYAI
+317 NTFCSYGGTYYAI

-350 LDRQRQLDAFRSQDA
+350 LDRQRQLEAFKSQDA

-385 GGQKARQLWR
+385 GGQHARVLWR
-395 DAARRIPVVKMHK
+395 EAARRIPVVRMHR

-413 DEVINAELDNVL
+413 DEVVNAELDNVL

-430 IPKALQDAQAL
+430 IPQALEDAQAL

>member
-1 VLLGTR
+1 MFTPPYLR
-7 GPAKH
+7 
-12 NLESAFKPMSSSTSL
+12 
-27 PRRHLLAA
+27 RRHVLAA
-35 AFGGAFSGAATSSR
+35 AAGGVLDLAVRPAVGAEL
-49 AVPAPQAPLTVAAFP
+49 PPLTVAAFP
-64 LVDVIAKDLLKGWQQ
+64 LVDVIAKDLLKGWAQS
-79 RHPEVRAHVISRQY
+79 RPGVRTQVISRQY

-107 GHLPDVIALETS
+107 GHLPDVIALETA

-126 GTGLED
+126 GAGLED

-140 ERFRESFVP
+140 ERFKDRFVP

-163 ALPSDIG
+163 AVPSDIG

-177 ADLLAQAGLKEAD
+177 VDLLAQAGLKEAD
-190 LTRSWEGYVEAGIQ
+190 LTASWEAYVDAGLQ

-220 KDIIVRAGTPPGE
+220 KDVVVRAGTPAGE
-233 GQFFDNQQRP
+233 GYFFDNQGRP
-243 QITSPRFVRAFE
+243 QVTSPRFVRAFE
-255 LALQVRRKGLDAR
+255 LARQVRQRGLDAR
-268 AEVWQNDWAEML
+268 VEVWLNDWAELL

-287 EMSGGWMAGQ
+287 EISGGWMAGQ

-317 NTYCSYGGTYYAI
+317 HTYCSYGGTYYAI
-330 PRRSAPERKQLAWQL
+330 PRRSAPEKKQLAWQL

-375 AFFDQPVPFL
+375 AFFDEPVPFL
-385 GGQKARQLWR
+385 GGQHARRLWR
-395 DAARRIPVVKMHK
+395 EAAARIPAVRMHR
-408 QHKFA
+408 QQKFA
-413 DEVINAELDNVL
+413 DEVVNAELDNVL

-430 IPKALQDAQAL
+430 IAKALEDAQAL

>member
-1 VLLGTR
+1 
-7 GPAKH
+7 
-12 NLESAFKPMSSSTSL
+12 MSDTHSL
-27 PRRHLLAA
+27 TRRHLLAA
-35 AFGGAFSGAATSSR
+35 AAASCVGSSR
-49 AVPAPQAPLTVAAFP
+49 AAERAPLTVAAFP
-64 LVDVIAKDLLKGWQQ
+64 LVDVIVKDVLKGWA
-79 RHPEVRAHVISRQY
+79 RSHPEVRAEVISRQY

-107 GHLPDVIALETS
+107 GHLPDVIALEAS

-126 GTGLED
+126 GLGLED

-140 ERFRESFVP
+140 ERFKDQFVP
-149 FAIDTARNRQGAIV
+149 FAFDTARNREGHVV
-163 ALPSDIG
+163 AMPTDIG

-177 ADLLAQAGLKEAD
+177 ADLLGQAGLKEAD
-190 LTRSWEGYVEAGIQ
+190 LTTSWESYVEAGAQ

-220 KDIIVRAGTPPGE
+220 KDIMLRAATPPGE
-233 GQFFDNQQRP
+233 GQYFDNQQRP
-243 QITSPRFVRAFE
+243 QVTSPRFVRAFE
-255 LALQVRRKGLDAR
+255 LARKVRQQGLDAR
-268 AEVWQNDWAEML
+268 VEVWFNDWAEML

-297 MANWVAPGTA
+297 MANWVAPNTA
-307 GKWRVAQLPE
+307 GKWRVAQIPE
-317 NTYCSYGGTYYAI
+317 GAYCSYGGTYYAI
-330 PRRSAPERKQLAWQL
+330 PRRSAPERKALAWQL

-350 LDRQRQLDAFRSQDA
+350 LDRQRQLEAFKSQDA
-365 FPALLAAQDD
+365 FPALLAAQEGP
-375 AFFDQPVPFL
+375 FFDEPLPFL

-395 DAARRIPVVKMHK
+395 DASRHIPVVKMHK

-413 DEVINAELDNVL
+413 EEVINGELDNVL

-430 IPKALQDAQAL
+430 IPQALADAQAL

>member
-1 VLLGTR
+1 MHDT
-7 GPAKH
+7 PFI
-12 NLESAFKPMSSSTSL
+12 S
-27 PRRHLLAA
+27 RRQLLAA
-35 AFGGAFSGAATSSR
+35 AAAGGTAGLACASE
-49 AVPAPQAPLTVAAFP
+49 PAPLTVAAFP
-64 LVDVIAKDLLKGWQQ
+64 LVDVIARDVLKGWSQ
-79 RHPEVRAHVISRQY
+79 RHPGVRTQVISRQY

-126 GTGLED
+126 GSGLED
-132 LSAPAFGA
+132 LSAEPFGA
-140 ERFRESFVP
+140 ERFKDRFVP
-149 FAIDTARNRQGAIV
+149 FAIETARNREGRIV
-163 ALPSDIG
+163 AMPTDVG

-177 ADLLAQAGLKEAD
+177 VDLLAQAGLKEAD
-190 LTRSWEGYVEAGIQ
+190 LTRSWEDYVAAGAQ
-204 LKARTGAYLIG
+204 LKARAGAYLIG

-233 GQFFDNQQRP
+233 SQFFDREGRP
-243 QITSPRFVRAFE
+243 QVTSPRFVRAFE
-255 LALQVRRKGLDAR
+255 LARQVRRQGLDAR
-268 AEVWQNDWAEML
+268 VEVWFNDWAEML

-317 NTYCSYGGTYYAI
+317 GTYCSYGGTYYAI
-330 PRRSAPERKQLAWQL
+330 PRRSAPERKALAWQL

-375 AFFDQPVPFL
+375 PFFDQPVPFL
-385 GGQKARQLWR
+385 GGQRARLLWR
-395 DAARRIPVVKMHK
+395 DAARRIPVVRMHK

-413 DEVINAELDNVL
+413 DEVVNAELDNVL

-430 IPKALQDAQAL
+430 IEQALADAQAL

>member
-1 VLLGTR
+1 MGVS
-7 GPAKH
+7 PAQ
-12 NLESAFKPMSSSTSL
+12 A
-27 PRRHLLAA
+27 
-35 AFGGAFSGAATSSR
+35 GAVG
-49 AVPAPQAPLTVAAFP
+49 QPLTVAAFP
-64 LVDVIAKDLLKGWQQ
+64 LVDVIAKDLLKDWQ
-79 RHPEVRAHVISRQY
+79 RSHPGVRTQVISRQY

-126 GTGLED
+126 GAGLED

-140 ERFRESFVP
+140 ERFKDRFVP
-149 FAIDTARNRQGAIV
+149 FAIETARNRQGVIV
-163 ALPSDIG
+163 AMPSDIG

-177 ADLLAQAGLKEAD
+177 SDLLAQAGLKEDD
-190 LTRSWEGYVEAGIQ
+190 LTRSWDSYVDAGRQ

-233 GQFFDNQQRP
+233 GQFFDQQQRP

-255 LALQVRRKGLDAR
+255 LARQVRQRGLDAR
-268 AEVWQNDWAEML
+268 VEVWQNDWAEML

-287 EMSGGWMAGQ
+287 EMSGAWMAGQ

-317 NTYCSYGGTYYAI
+317 NSYCSYGGTYYAI

-350 LDRQRQLDAFRSQDA
+350 LSPQRQFEAFKSQDA
-365 FPALLAAQDD
+365 FPALLAAQQGD
-375 AFFDQPVPFL
+375 FFDQPLPFL

-408 QHKFA
+408 QQKFA

-430 IPKALQDAQAL
+430 IPKALEDAQAL
-441 LVHRANR
+441 LLHRANR

>member
-1 VLLGTR
+1 
-7 GPAKH
+7 
-12 NLESAFKPMSSSTSL
+12 MSDPHSL

-35 AFGGAFSGAATSSR
+35 ALGGAAGLACAKET
-49 AVPAPQAPLTVAAFP
+49 QPLTVAAFP
-64 LVDVIAKDLLKGWQQ
+64 LVDVIAKDLLKGWNQ
-79 RHPEVRAHVISRQY
+79 RHPEVRTAVISRQY

-140 ERFRESFVP
+140 ERFKDRFVA
-149 FAIDTARNRQGAIV
+149 FAIETARNREGRIV
-163 ALPSDIG
+163 AMPTDVG

-177 ADLLAQAGLKEAD
+177 TDLLTQAGLKEAD
-190 LTRSWEGYVEAGIQ
+190 LTRSWDDYVEAGAQ

-255 LALQVRRKGLDAR
+255 LAKKVRKQGLDAR
-268 AEVWQNDWAEML
+268 VEVWMNDWAEML

-345 IQELT
+345 IQEMT
-350 LDRQRQLDAFRSQDA
+350 LDRQRQLEAFRSQDA

-385 GGQKARQLWR
+385 GGQHARVLWR

-425 EYGKP
+425 EYGKS
-430 IPKALQDAQAL
+430 IPQALADAQAL

>member
-1 VLLGTR
+1 
-7 GPAKH
+7 
-12 NLESAFKPMSSSTSL
+12 MSTSSSL

-35 AFGGAFSGAATSSR
+35 ALGGAAGLGHAKDER
-49 AVPAPQAPLTVAAFP
+49 PLTVAAFP
-64 LVDVIAKDLLKGWQQ
+64 LVDVIAKDVLKGWST
-79 RHPEVRAHVISRQY
+79 RRPEIRTEVISRQY

-126 GTGLED
+126 GSGLED

-140 ERFRESFVP
+140 ERFKDRFVP
-149 FAIDTARNRQGAIV
+149 FAIETARNRDGRLV
-163 ALPSDIG
+163 AMPTDVG

-177 ADLLAQAGLKEAD
+177 VDLLAQAGLKEDD
-190 LTRSWEGYVEAGIQ
+190 LTRSWEAYVDAGRQ
-204 LKARTGAYLIG
+204 LKAKTGAYLIG

-233 GQFFDNQQRP
+233 GQFFDNQGRA
-243 QITSPRFVRAFE
+243 QITSARFVRAFE
-255 LALQVRRKGLDAR
+255 LARQVRQQGLDAR
-268 AEVWQNDWAEML
+268 VEVWMNDWAEML

-287 EMSGGWMAGQ
+287 EISGGWMAGQ

-317 NTYCSYGGTYYAI
+317 NTFCSYGGTYYAI
-330 PRRSAPERKQLAWQL
+330 PRRSAPEKKQLAWQL

-350 LDRQRQLDAFRSQDA
+350 LDRQRQLEAFKSQDA
-365 FPALLAAQDD
+365 FPALLDAQQD

-385 GGQKARQLWR
+385 GGQHARVLWR
-395 DAARRIPVVKMHK
+395 EAARRIPVVRMHK

-430 IPKALQDAQAL
+430 IPQALEDAQAL

>member
-1 VLLGTR
+1 MPHVS
-7 GPAKH
+7 P
-12 NLESAFKPMSSSTSL
+12 SSTT
-27 PRRHLLAA
+27 RRKLLADSLAA
-35 AFGGAFSGAATSSR
+35 ALVSAAGPVAASGQQR
-49 AVPAPQAPLTVAAFP
+49 ALTVAAFP
-64 LVDVIAKDLLKGWQQ
+64 LVDVIAKDVLKGWAQT
-79 RHPEVRAHVISRQY
+79 HPDVRTQVISRQY

-126 GTGLED
+126 GSGLED

-140 ERFRESFVP
+140 ERFKDRFVS

-163 ALPSDIG
+163 AMPSDVG

-177 ADLLAQAGLKEAD
+177 LDLLTQAGLKEAD
-190 LTRSWEGYVEAGIQ
+190 LTRSWESYVEAGAQ
-204 LKARTGAYLIG
+204 LKAKTGAYLIG

-220 KDIIVRAGTPPGE
+220 KDVIVRGGTPAGE

-255 LALQVRRKGLDAR
+255 LAKKVRQMGLDAR
-268 AEVWQNDWAEML
+268 VEVWFNDWAEML

-287 EMSGGWMAGQ
+287 EVSGGWMAGQ
-297 MANWVAPGTA
+297 MANWVAPNTA

-317 NTYCSYGGTYYAI
+317 NTFCSYGGTYYAI
-330 PRRSAPERKQLAWQL
+330 PRRSAPERKALAWQL
-345 IQELT
+345 VQELT
-350 LDRQRQLDAFRSQDA
+350 LDRRRQLEAFKSQDA
-365 FPALLAAQDD
+365 FPALLAAQED

-395 DAARRIPVVKMHK
+395 DAAQRIPVVKMHK

-430 IPKALQDAQAL
+430 IPQALEDAQAL
-441 LVHRANR
+441 LLHRANR

>member
-1 VLLGTR
+1 MPDAL
-7 GPAKH
+7 
-12 NLESAFKPMSSSTSL
+12 SL
-27 PRRHLLAA
+27 PRRQLLATALGSA
-35 AFGGAFSGAATSSR
+35 AGLAR
-49 AVPAPQAPLTVAAFP
+49 ASERPPLTVAAFP
-64 LVDVIAKDLLKGWQQ
+64 LVDVIAKDVLKGWNQ
-79 RHPEVRAHVISRQY
+79 RHPEIRTEVISRQY

-107 GHLPDVIALETS
+107 GHLPDVIALESS

-140 ERFRESFVP
+140 ERFKDRFVP
-149 FAIDTARNRQGAIV
+149 FAFETARNREGHVV
-163 ALPSDIG
+163 AMPTDIG

-177 ADLLAQAGLKEAD
+177 TDLLAQAGLKEAD
-190 LTRSWEGYVEAGIQ
+190 LTRSWEDYVEAGIQ

-220 KDIIVRAGTPPGE
+220 KDMIVRAGTPPGE
-233 GQFFDNQQRP
+233 GQFFDGQGRA

-255 LALQVRRKGLDAR
+255 LAQKVRRQGLDAR
-268 AEVWQNDWAEML
+268 VEVWFNDWAEML

-297 MANWVAPGTA
+297 LANWVAPGTA

-350 LDRQRQLDAFRSQDA
+350 LDRQRQLEAFRSQDA

-375 AFFDQPVPFL
+375 PFFDQPVPFL

-395 DAARRIPVVKMHK
+395 DAAQRIPAVRMHK

-430 IPKALQDAQAL
+430 IEQALADAQAL

>member
-1 VLLGTR
+1 MQNHPT
-7 GPAKH
+7 
-12 NLESAFKPMSSSTSL
+12 L

-35 AFGGAFSGAATSSR
+35 ALGGAAGLGEAKAL
-49 AVPAPQAPLTVAAFP
+49 PPLTVAAFP
-64 LVDVIAKDLLKGWQQ
+64 LVDVIAQDLLKTWAPG
-79 RHPEVRAHVISRQY
+79 HPGLRAQVVSRQF

-126 GTGLED
+126 GSGLED

-140 ERFRESFVP
+140 ERYKDRFVP

-163 ALPSDIG
+163 AMPSDIG

-177 ADLLAQAGLKEAD
+177 TDLLARAGLSEAD
-190 LTRSWEGYVEAGIQ
+190 LTRSWESYVEAGAR

-233 GQFFDNQQRP
+233 GQYFDNQGRVQV
-243 QITSPRFVRAFE
+243 TSPRFVRAFE
-255 LALQVRRKGLDAR
+255 LAREVRRQGLDAR
-268 AEVWQNDWAEML
+268 VEVWFNDWAEML

-317 NTYCSYGGTYYAI
+317 NTFCAYGGTYYAI
-330 PRRSAPERKQLAWQL
+330 PRRSAPEKKQLAWQL
-345 IQELT
+345 IQALT

-385 GGQKARQLWR
+385 GGQRARLLWR
-395 DAARRIPVVKMHK
+395 EAARRIPAVKLHK
-408 QHKFA
+408 QQKFA
-413 DEVINAELDNVL
+413 DEVVNAELDNVL
-425 EYGKP
+425 EYGKS
-430 IPKALQDAQAL
+430 IPKALGDAQAL
-441 LVHRANR
+441 LIHRANR